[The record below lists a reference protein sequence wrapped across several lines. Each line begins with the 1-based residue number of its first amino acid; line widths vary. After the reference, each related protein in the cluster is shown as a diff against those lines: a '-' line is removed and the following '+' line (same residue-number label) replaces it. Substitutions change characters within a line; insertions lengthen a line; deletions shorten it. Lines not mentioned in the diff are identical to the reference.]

1 MAAAVC
7 ILAAGLAVIVLMT
20 TQSSLA
26 GRDWITY
33 WASGRQLLAHQN
45 PYDAAALAA
54 LDRAAGAGNGRVAI
68 IRYPPNGLLFE
79 LLLAQFGPR
88 SAGILWILALIGALM
103 ISIRL
108 LRRMME
114 PAEDRNYLLGY
125 LFPPVLCCLMAGQI
139 GILLLLAFTL
149 FLYLHE
155 RHPWIAGA
163 ALSFC
168 LAKPHLM
175 VLPLAVL
182 VAWSARQKR
191 FQALAGGA
199 VTLLMC
205 CLIPLYF
212 DPQIWSHYLVGFR
225 GEHIEN
231 EFIPTL
237 SCVFRI
243 LVRREWQTLQFVPLL
258 CGLVWATAYY
268 WRRRD
273 TWEWLRDGSF
283 LMAVGVMVA
292 PYAWVTD
299 EALALPAV
307 LFGLCALSHP
317 NLRKPHRLGAPELP
331 RSGRS
336 IVPYA
341 VLALAGLAEV
351 LMAVAPASGFYL
363 WTAPAWVAWCVYAE
377 WPVRVRERAPA
388 AAS

>member
-1 MAAAVC
+1 MKTVAAVC

-20 TQSSLA
+20 SQNSLA

-33 WASGRQLLAHQN
+33 WASGRQLLSHQN
-45 PYDAAALAA
+45 PYDQAALAA
-54 LDRAAGAGNGRVAI
+54 LDRSAGAGNGKVAI
-68 IRYPPNGLLFE
+68 IRYPPSGLLFE

-88 SAGILWILALIGALM
+88 TAGVLWILALIGALV

-108 LRRMME
+108 LRQMMDQTG
-114 PAEDRNYLLGY
+114 DRNHLLGY

-139 GILLLLAFTL
+139 GILLLLSFTL

-163 ALSFC
+163 VLSFC

-175 VLPLAVL
+175 ALPLTVL
-182 VAWSARQKR
+182 VVWSLGRKR
-191 FQALAGGA
+191 FQILAGGA
-199 VTLLMC
+199 LTLLAC
-205 CLIPLYF
+205 GLIPLYF
-212 DPQIWSHYLVGFR
+212 DPQIWSHYLAGFR

-231 EFIPTL
+231 EFIPVL
-237 SCVFRI
+237 SCVFRV
-243 LVRREWQTLQFVPLL
+243 LVHREWQMLQFVPVL
-258 CGLVWATAYY
+258 CGIAWALAYY

-273 TWEWLRDGSF
+273 SWEWLRDGSF
-283 LMAVGVMVA
+283 LMAVGVLVA
-292 PYAWVTD
+292 PYAWITD

-307 LFGLCALSHP
+307 LFGLYA
-317 NLRKPHRLGAPELP
+317 LP
-331 RSGRS
+331 RTGRS
-336 IVPYA
+336 VIPYA
-341 VLALAGLAEV
+341 VLALAGLGETLFAIPPGTG
-351 LMAVAPASGFYL
+351 LYL